1 MVVVVVVLVV
11 AVGIVVVVISQVHT
25 HNKTGC
31 KNVIKKYYDVKSGW
45 TVYFIGAILVFIYIN
60 KIYFQHRLGLEK
72 CKRLLNENK
81 SVNGITTGTR

>member
-1 MVVVVVVLVV
+1 MVVVVVAV
-11 AVGIVVVVISQVHT
+11 VGIVVAAVEVISQVHT

-45 TVYFIGAILVFIYIN
+45 TVYFIGAILVIIYIN
-60 KIYFQHRLGLEK
+60 KIYFQHQLGLEK
-72 CKRLLNENK
+72 CKRLFNENK